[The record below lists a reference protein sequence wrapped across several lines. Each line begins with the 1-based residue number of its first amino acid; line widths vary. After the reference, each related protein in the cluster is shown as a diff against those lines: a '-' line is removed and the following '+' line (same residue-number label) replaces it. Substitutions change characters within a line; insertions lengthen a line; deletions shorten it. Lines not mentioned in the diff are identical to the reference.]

1 MKISILATAAL
12 ALSLLTAC
20 APTASGPAP
29 APTAEVSQAACA
41 ARGGV
46 IQRGGRLQLPT
57 CVTPYADAGKACND
71 KAQCEGA
78 CILEGNLEPQTSVTG
93 QCQKTSVQFG
103 CFARVVDGKTTGAI
117 CID

>member
-20 APTASGPAP
+20 APSAPAP
-29 APTAEVSQAACA
+29 APTAEASEAACV

-46 IQRGGRLQLPT
+46 IQRGGKLQLPT
-57 CVTPYADAGKACND
+57 CVTPYADAGKACTD
-71 KAQCEGA
+71 KAQCQGA

-93 QCQKTSVQFG
+93 QCQKTSQQFG
-103 CFARVVDGKTTGAI
+103 CYARVENGQTTGAI
-117 CID
+117 CVD

>member
-1 MKISILATAAL
+1 MKIAILATAAL

-20 APTASGPAP
+20 APTPAP
-29 APTAEVSQAACA
+29 SPTAEVSEAACV

-46 IQRGGRLQLPT
+46 IQRGGKLQLPT
-57 CVTPYADAGKACND
+57 CVTPYADAGKACTD

-78 CILEGNLEPQTSVTG
+78 CILEGNLEPQASVTG

-103 CFARVVDGKTTGAI
+103 CYARVVDGKTTGAI
-117 CID
+117 CVD

>member
-1 MKISILATAAL
+1 MRALLATAAL
-12 ALSLLTAC
+12 ITSLLASC
-20 APTASGPAP
+20 APTAVPAP
-29 APTAEVSQAACA
+29 APQVSEASCA

-46 IQRGGRLQLPT
+46 IIKAGRLQAPT
-57 CVTPYADAGKACND
+57 CAVPYADAGKACTD

-78 CILEGNLEPQTSVTG
+78 CILEGNLEAQGAVSG
-93 QCQKTSVQFG
+93 QCQKTNVQFG